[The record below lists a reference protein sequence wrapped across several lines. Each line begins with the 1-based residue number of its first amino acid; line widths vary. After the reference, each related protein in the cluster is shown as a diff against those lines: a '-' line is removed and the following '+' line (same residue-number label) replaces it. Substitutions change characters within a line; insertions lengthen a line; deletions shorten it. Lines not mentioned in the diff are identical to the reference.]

1 MSVAKSLCTIFR
13 AIIFKEDKVMNR
25 VPTEVLKVVERLK
38 IIDNII
44 MNSEY
49 QDATAHPL
57 WSGYE
62 DYLYAVVEQ
71 GWGYLIEAV

>member
-1 MSVAKSLCTIFR
+1 MSAAKSLCTIFR
-13 AIIFKEDKVMNR
+13 EFIFKEDKTMNR

-44 MNSEY
+44 MNSDY

-57 WSGYE
+57 WSEYE
-62 DYLYAVVEQ
+62 HYPHALPQHARR
-71 GWGYLIEAV
+71 YLIQAP